1 VGPRLK
7 ILSDFATVSGIAFS
21 GHLRGFSHVGASHT
35 HHHAALT
42 GRLHKSLEL
51 AELGL
56 LVVAGILF
64 GKTSVEAV
72 VSETYAVMRGD
83 SDDNGTRPDA
93 SIASLRRV
101 LEALGASLSSN
112 VVNDD
117 LGAAFEQ
124 HVRQALQL
132 RAVRLREVRARYQA
146 RLVTPT
152 RTSDSIVLGVPTADP
167 RVQAV
172 FEASCQPDRPLAEPD
187 YDMLVALAHVGGLV
201 LEIGRGRTLGTS
213 SALGA
218 GPLIG
223 STDVMKALRAQI
235 ERVAATDFTVL
246 IEGESGTGK
255 ELVARQLHELGRR
268 RRGPF
273 VAVNCA
279 AVVETL
285 LEAELFGIEERTA
298 TGVRGRR
305 GKFEHADGGT
315 MFLDE
320 VSDLSLSAQAKFL
333 RVLQDLAVERVGGH
347 GTKRIDTRI
356 VAATNRP
363 LSDLVARGLFR
374 ADLYYR
380 LSGVEIHVPP
390 LRSRSDDV
398 PELVRYF
405 LGRHRSRELT
415 LSTEAEQAL
424 RIYPWPGN
432 VRELERLVERA
443 LAMMESDRIELDD
456 LPARIRGEFAEVL
469 GPAIARD
476 ESMRAWACHYARLVY
491 ERCRRLNISYHT
503 LEAYLRVAGKSNSS
517 PAKRLPR
524 WVRTLSTPQANS

>member
-1 VGPRLK
+1 MNE
-7 ILSDFATVSGIAFS
+7 T
-21 GHLRGFSHVGASHT
+21 
-35 HHHAALT
+35 HAAMPGDNGGAKT
-42 GRLHKSLEL
+42 G
-51 AELGL
+51 A
-56 LVVAGILF
+56 
-64 GKTSVEAV
+64 
-72 VSETYAVMRGD
+72 
-83 SDDNGTRPDA
+83 DDN
-93 SIASLRRV
+93 IAPLRQV
-101 LEALGASLSSN
+101 LEALGTALASN
-112 VVNDD
+112 IPHDD
-117 LGAAFEQ
+117 LGATFEEQ
-124 HVRQALQL
+124 VRQTFAL

-152 RTSDSIVLGVPTADP
+152 RTADSIVLGVPTADP

-172 FEASCQPDRPLAEPD
+172 LEASYPADRPLEAPD
-187 YDMLVALAHVGGLV
+187 YSMLMALAQVGGLV
-201 LEIGRGRTLGTS
+201 LEIGRGRTFAAAAT
-213 SALGA
+213 LGA

-223 STDVMKALRAQI
+223 STQVMQALRVQI

-246 IEGESGTGK
+246 VEGESGTGK
-255 ELVARQLHELGRR
+255 ELVARQLHDLGRR

-315 MFLDE
+315 LFLDE

-333 RVLQDLAVERVGGH
+333 RVLQDLAIERVGGH
-347 GTKRIDTRI
+347 ATRRIDTRI
-356 VAATNRP
+356 VAATNRS
-363 LSDLVARGLFR
+363 LSELVARGLFR

-390 LRSRSDDV
+390 LRSRSEDV

-405 LGRHRSRELT
+405 LSRHRNARDLG

-469 GPAIARD
+469 APSIARD
-476 ESMRAWACHYARLVY
+476 ETMRAWACHYARLVY
-491 ERCRRLNISYHT
+491 EKCGRNKRQACRKLNISYHT
-503 LEAYLRVAGKSNSS
+503 LEAYLRVAGR
-517 PAKRLPR
+517 PGRGQGKRLPR
-524 WVRTLSTPQANS
+524 WVQTMSTPRGES